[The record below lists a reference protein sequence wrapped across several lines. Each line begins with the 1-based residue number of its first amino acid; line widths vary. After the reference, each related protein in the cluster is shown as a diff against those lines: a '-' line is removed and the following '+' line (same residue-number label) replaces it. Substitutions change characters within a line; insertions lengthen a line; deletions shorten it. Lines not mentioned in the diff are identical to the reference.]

1 MYAEEAPREST
12 LISPQQAALAALVGY
27 LLGSIPT
34 GIIVARVYRNVDLTA
49 YGSGRTGATNV
60 LRTLGSGAAAIA
72 FAGDFLKGLLAVLAV
87 RLVIAGDSSWVELI
101 AGVAA
106 VLGHSYSIFIGFKG
120 GRGVVTGFGATAAA
134 TPLAPILM
142 LIAFAVG
149 AVLVAVTRYVSLGSV
164 VGAAL
169 AGLLMCWLAV
179 NTGDPAW
186 AVWGV
191 LMSGFIIASHKDNIE
206 RLLAGT
212 ERKLG
217 ERVERSV

>member
-1 MYAEEAPREST
+1 
-12 LISPQQAALAALVGY
+12 V
-27 LLGSIPT
+27 LGSIPT
-34 GIIVARVYRNVDLTA
+34 GIIVARLYRNVDLTA

-60 LRTLGSGAAAIA
+60 LRTLGTGAAAIA
-72 FAGDFLKGLLAVLAV
+72 FVGDFLKGLVAVLAV
-87 RLVIAGDSSWVELI
+87 RLFIAGDNSWVELI
-101 AGVAA
+101 AGIAA
-106 VLGHSYSIFIGFKG
+106 VLGHSYSVFIGFKG

-134 TPLAPILM
+134 TPIAPILM
-142 LIAFAVG
+142 LIAFAIG
-149 AVLVAVTRYVSLGSV
+149 AVLVAITRYVSLGSV

-169 AGLLMCWLAV
+169 AGVLMCWLAV

-217 ERVERSV
+217 ERAERGV

>member
-1 MYAEEAPREST
+1 MIAPFPE
-12 LISPQQAALAALVGY
+12 
-27 LLGSIPT
+27 
-34 GIIVARVYRNVDLTA
+34 N
-49 YGSGRTGATNV
+49 
-60 LRTLGSGAAAIA
+60 
-72 FAGDFLKGLLAVLAV
+72 
-87 RLVIAGDSSWVELI
+87 SWVELV

-106 VLGHSYSIFIGFKG
+106 VLGHSYSVFIGFKG

-134 TPLAPILM
+134 TPIAPVLM
-142 LIAFAVG
+142 LIAFAIG

-169 AGLLMCWLAV
+169 AGLLMCWLAF

-186 AVWGV
+186 AAWGV
-191 LMSGFIIASHKDNIE
+191 LMSGFIIVSHKDNIE

-217 ERVERSV
+217 ERAERSV

>member
-1 MYAEEAPREST
+1 
-12 LISPQQAALAALVGY
+12 V
-27 LLGSIPT
+27 LGSIPT

-60 LRTLGSGAAAIA
+60 LRTLGTGAAAIA
-72 FAGDFLKGLLAVLAV
+72 FVGDFLKGLVAVLAV
-87 RLVIAGDSSWVELI
+87 RLFIAGDSSWVELI
-101 AGVAA
+101 AGIAS
-106 VLGHSYSIFIGFKG
+106 VLGPSYSVFIGFKG

-134 TPLAPILM
+134 TPIAPILM
-142 LIAFAVG
+142 LIAFAIG
-149 AVLVAVTRYVSLGSV
+149 AVLVAITRYVSLGSV

-169 AGLLMCWLAV
+169 AGVLMCWLAV

-191 LMSGFIIASHKDNIE
+191 LMSGFIIVSHKDNIE

-217 ERVERSV
+217 ERAERTV

>member
-1 MYAEEAPREST
+1 
-12 LISPQQAALAALVGY
+12 V
-27 LLGSIPT
+27 LGSIPT

-60 LRTLGSGAAAIA
+60 LRTLGTGAAAIA
-72 FAGDFLKGLLAVLAV
+72 FAGDFLKGLVAVLAV
-87 RLVIAGDSSWVELI
+87 RLFIAGDSSWVELI
-101 AGVAA
+101 AGIAS
-106 VLGHSYSIFIGFKG
+106 VLGHSYSVFIGFKG

-134 TPLAPILM
+134 TPIAPILM
-142 LIAFAVG
+142 LIAFAIG
-149 AVLVAVTRYVSLGSV
+149 AVLVAITRYVSLGSV

-169 AGLLMCWLAV
+169 AGVLMCWLAV

-191 LMSGFIIASHKDNIE
+191 LMSGFIIVSHKDNIE

-217 ERVERSV
+217 ERAERTV

>member
-1 MYAEEAPREST
+1 M
-12 LISPQQAALAALVGY
+12 QQAALAALVGY

-60 LRTLGSGAAAIA
+60 LRTLGTGAAAIA

-87 RLVIAGDSSWVELI
+87 RLVIAGDNSWVELI
-101 AGVAA
+101 AGIAS
-106 VLGHSYSIFIGFKG
+106 VLGHSYSVFIGFKG

-142 LIAFAVG
+142 LIAFAIG
-149 AVLVAVTRYVSLGSV
+149 AVLVAMTRYVSLGSV

-217 ERVERSV
+217 ERAERSV

>member
-1 MYAEEAPREST
+1 
-12 LISPQQAALAALVGY
+12 

-60 LRTLGSGAAAIA
+60 LRTLGTGAAAIA
-72 FAGDFLKGLLAVLAV
+72 FVGDFLKGLLAVLAV
-87 RLVIAGDSSWVELI
+87 RLVIAPAPDNSWAELI
-101 AGVAA
+101 AGIAA

-120 GRGVVTGFGATAAA
+120 GRGVLTGFGATAAA

-149 AVLVAVTRYVSLGSV
+149 AVLVVLTRYVSLGSV

-186 AVWGV
+186 AAWGV
-191 LMSGFIIASHKDNIE
+191 LMSGFIIAAHKDNIE

-217 ERVERSV
+217 ERAM

>member
-1 MYAEEAPREST
+1 M
-12 LISPQQAALAALVGY
+12 
-27 LLGSIPT
+27 LGSIPT

-87 RLVIAGDSSWVELI
+87 RLIIAGDNSWVELV

-106 VLGHSYSIFIGFKG
+106 VLGHSYSVFIGFKG

-142 LIAFAVG
+142 LIAFAIG

-164 VGAAL
+164 VGAGL

-191 LMSGFIIASHKDNIE
+191 LMSGFIIAAHKDNIE

-217 ERVERSV
+217 ERAERSV